1 MRIIKFILEII
12 VEFLIVLTAFV
23 ISIFLNFKGS
33 IIFSASIL
41 LACIFMLVIG
51 IRGIAKNRKRNT
63 GALKKFYNLCITAV
77 ILVACISFVE
87 SKNFKILND
96 NKSSSV
102 YSILKG
108 DIDLKRGTEAYNKLF
123 KTIKHNN
130 AEIYYKE
137 DLEPALE
144 FIYSYLDK
152 AETRTSSIFKNV
164 ENVPIIIK
172 FDYDKDV
179 FKSINKDSS
188 DYAGLYNYNNKTINI
203 FVENCYSDILALNLN
218 HGYFKHY
225 MLHEYSHY
233 KFGQFLDKNKIERNF
248 IPEWFDEGIAEYAA
262 LGGERGE
269 QPTSIVEFSKLKD
282 IKDWNKY
289 NNEKYTIYEQAY
301 YAVNSLIALKGENAI
316 SQIILKTKES
326 NFETAFKEA
335 SGVSLEEYEKQ
346 LQEDMNN
353 KWKQYNKL
361 IKPITLKDEDD
372 NIRLKGLLA
381 YADKNIDNINPL
393 LDAGTIYSGMRQFD
407 KAKEAY
413 KLAVERNPNHSLAW
427 ARLGSISVELLD
439 FKAAQEAY
447 EKSISLD
454 KDNPNG
460 YIYLAQI
467 LLAVDINKAAET
479 ADKALKLDNSSFTVK
494 EIQHIK
500 DLKIAADKG
509 NPYPAALSII
519 KNDYII
525 SNTLKKAFI
534 NKLIKDFPSVK
545 NTSRSELE
553 KFIKK

>member
-12 VEFLIVLTAFV
+12 VEFLIILTAFL

-33 IIFSASIL
+33 IIFSAAML

-51 IRGIAKNRKRNT
+51 IRGIAKNRKRNS

-102 YSILKG
+102 YNVVRESMNSK
-108 DIDLKRGTEAYNKLF
+108 KETEAYNKLF
-123 KTIKHNN
+123 KTVKHNN

-137 DLEPALE
+137 DIEPALDLVY
-144 FIYSYLDK
+144 FYLDK

-164 ENVPIIIK
+164 ENVPITIK

-203 FVENCYSDILALNLN
+203 FVENCYSDILAFNLKN
-218 HGYFKHY
+218 GNFKHY
-225 MLHEYSHY
+225 LLHEYSHY
-233 KFGQFLDKNKIERNF
+233 KFGQFLDKNKIERDS
-248 IPEWFDEGIAEYAA
+248 IPDWFNEGIAEYMAF
-262 LGGERGE
+262 GGERGNE
-269 QPTSIVEFSKLKD
+269 PTSIVEFSKLKD

-289 NNEKYTIYEQAY
+289 NNEKYTVYEQAH
-301 YAVNSLIALKGENAI
+301 YAVNRLIALKGENAI

-335 SGVSLEEYEKQ
+335 SGVSLEEYQKQ

-372 NIRLKGLLA
+372 NIRVKGLLA
-381 YADKNIDNINPL
+381 YADKNTNNIDPL
-393 LDAGTIYSGMRQFD
+393 LDAETIYSGMNRFD
-407 KAKEAY
+407 KAKEVC

-427 ARLGSISVELLD
+427 ARLGDNYVELLD

-447 EKSISLD
+447 EKAISVDKENSAKYISLSQ
-454 KDNPNG
+454 G
-460 YIYLAQI
+460 

-479 ADKALKLDNSSFTVK
+479 ADKALKFDKSSFTAK
-494 EIQHIK
+494 EVQYIK
-500 DLKIAADKG
+500 NLKVAADKG

-519 KNDYII
+519 KNDYIN

-545 NTSRSELE
+545 NASRSELE
-553 KFIKK
+553 KIIEK